1 MSKTQLSPEEDK
13 APQVKPSAFIFAIP
27 ASLNRRRQD
36 LVKKFNDGLEFSC
49 HFQISSA
56 AETVHG
62 LPSEHTTPFLLRARH
77 SLIMALIPAEEGNVT
92 VMVRVRPQTPREQE
106 GNRQSTVQVL
116 SDSMLVFDPEESSL
130 LGFQIHESVS
140 QKKGKNMKFIFDRV
154 FGEMATQ
161 AEVFENTTKEILNGV
176 LSGHNCSVFAYGA
189 TGAGKTYTMLGSEKE
204 PGIMYLTMKELYKKI
219 EVKKEE
225 KFCEVFIS
233 YQEVY
238 NEQIYDLL
246 EPKGPL
252 AIREDP
258 EKGVLVQGLSVH
270 KPKSA
275 MQVLKMLKQGNLNRT
290 QHPTDIN
297 AASSRSHAIF
307 QICVKQQNLV
317 GVHQDQLMAKMSLV
331 DLAGSER
338 ASAANTNGERLR
350 EGANINRSLLALINV
365 INVLADAK
373 SKKTHI
379 PYRDSKLTRLLKDSI
394 GGNCWTIMIA
404 AISPSV
410 LSYEDTY
417 NTLKYANRAKEIKLL
432 VKPNVVSL
440 NHSSSKYAAI
450 CEQLKAEVRSSD
462 IMSQA
467 QKIFI
472 EMRTS
477 PDWDEKGSYWQILW
491 RIAASKETTLD
502 YGVLQKDDCT
512 EMGPSQLL
520 KQNCSRKSLTKE
532 DSGRKFEC
540 CCPKFS
546 NPIKHQEKMETQL
559 QSMDK
564 QQLKRLVIA
573 TLLVVKRQYSR
584 LKVTNL
590 LTPEM
595 IAQFEELTSILHQE
609 SCGALKLSVLD
620 ERDEEPD
627 VQQLMNHDDSLAI
640 LPAKLPAT
648 KHASPKVNP
657 GIQPAE
663 PDAELIPHAVLKTP
677 HYSAKKRRKA
687 SQSERSI
694 SSSQRKRAK
703 HRRKACLS
711 SQKVDSLKEWSD
723 FAQVDCTSTPLGVK
737 TKYSRPVDY
746 HTPLYC
752 PSTVTK
758 SCRPLAPSTIQ
769 NCSPPQSLNITFDL
783 FEKSCPPVLKINTV
797 ECPAWE
803 SVQHVSNHQGVPLI
817 PSSTSHLP
825 SSRIGRLQG
834 RSVKSS
840 QIVNAPGHPS
850 GIPAWK
856 WR

>member
-1 MSKTQLSPEEDK
+1 
-13 APQVKPSAFIFAIP
+13 
-27 ASLNRRRQD
+27 
-36 LVKKFNDGLEFSC
+36 
-49 HFQISSA
+49 
-56 AETVHG
+56 
-62 LPSEHTTPFLLRARH
+62 
-77 SLIMALIPAEEGNVT
+77 MAGVCNVT

-462 IMSQA
+462 IMSQ
-467 QKIFI
+467 IFYLFPISCLFPGIERKPRPSQSIPLHTFIYTLTSSPVANLI
-472 EMRTS
+472 EMF
-477 PDWDEKGSYWQILW
+477 Y
-491 RIAASKETTLD
+491 
-502 YGVLQKDDCT
+502 C
-512 EMGPSQLL
+512 
-520 KQNCSRKSLTKE
+520 
-532 DSGRKFEC
+532 
-540 CCPKFS
+540 
-546 NPIKHQEKMETQL
+546 
-559 QSMDK
+559 
-564 QQLKRLVIA
+564 RLVIA

-620 ERDEEPD
+620 DADQFRCSECQPC
-627 VQQLMNHDDSLAI
+627 LLITICFSIIAI

-803 SVQHVSNHQGVPLI
+803 SVQHVSNHQATLFLAI
-817 PSSTSHLP
+817 PFFYCSQSFPALGSSPVSP
-825 SSRIGRLQG
+825 SFSLGSGLL
-834 RSVKSS
+834 KSS
-840 QIVNAPGHPS
+840 QG
-850 GIPAWK
+850 
-856 WR
+856 

>member
-1 MSKTQLSPEEDK
+1 M
-13 APQVKPSAFIFAIP
+13 V
-27 ASLNRRRQD
+27 
-36 LVKKFNDGLEFSC
+36 
-49 HFQISSA
+49 
-56 AETVHG
+56 
-62 LPSEHTTPFLLRARH
+62 
-77 SLIMALIPAEEGNVT
+77 LIPAEEGNVT
-92 VMVRVRPQTPREQE
+92 VVVRVRPQTPREQE

-176 LSGHNCSVFAYGA
+176 LNGHNCSVFAYGA

-275 MQVLKMLKQGNLNRT
+275 MQVLEMLKQGNLNRT

-297 AASSRSHAIF
+297 ATSSRSHAIF

-317 GVHQDQLMAKMSLV
+317 VGMHQDQLMAKMSLV

-432 VKPNVVSL
+432 IKPNVVSL

-450 CEQLKAEVRSSD
+450 CEQLKAEVADLRGRL
-462 IMSQA
+462 QA
-467 QKIFI
+467 Y
-472 EMRTS
+472 E
-477 PDWDEKGSYWQILW
+477 EKMPELKSE
-491 RIAASKETTLD
+491 ETTLD

-573 TLLVVKRQYSR
+573 TLLVAKRQYSR

-620 ERDEEPD
+620 EHDEEPD
-627 VQQLMNHDDSLAI
+627 VQQLMNHDDSLGKVQRRVNVESADQFRCSECQQCSLITICSSIIAI
-640 LPAKLPAT
+640 LPANLPAT

-663 PDAELIPHAVLKTP
+663 LDAELIPHDVLKTP
-677 HYSAKKRRKA
+677 HYSTKKRRKA

-694 SSSQRKRAK
+694 SSSQRERAK
-703 HRRKACLS
+703 RRRKACLS
-711 SQKVDSLKEWSD
+711 SKKVDSLKEWSD

-817 PSSTSHLP
+817 PRASMPVFTMKGSSIPRATSLASKASLQKRRHTTISTSHLP

-840 QIVNAPGHPS
+840 QIVNAP
-850 GIPAWK
+850 
-856 WR
+856 